1 MNKLRLVR
9 IERKSPVLNQ
19 PDFGCLRG
27 IPSINI
33 TKGCMHSCVYCYARG
48 FPDAPPKGEVYI
60 YTNILPLLE
69 CEITKKKRLP
79 QWVSFSTASDA
90 FQAIDE
96 VLDSTFKIMK
106 LLLEMGI
113 GISFLTKGY
122 IPREF
127 IDLFKK
133 RPSLVRARI
142 GIVSLNEE
150 YRRVF
155 EPRTAHPQMRL
166 KNIRNL
172 RDAGIDV
179 GVRIDP
185 IIPFYS
191 FNEKSA
197 YESIEYLIKRLHA
210 SGVREISISH
220 LVMRPSIMNQM
231 MDELPFKDA
240 KRIIS
245 LYRGQPWQR
254 VITSAKTRLLPQKMR
269 TGQIK
274 YIKEIAKKYG
284 IKCHACGCKNPDLK
298 WEPCHPWIKND
309 RALSP
314 LSRQLTLSF

>member
-1 MNKLRLVR
+1 MEKLKVAKV
-9 IERKSPVLNQ
+9 ERVSPVLNQ

-33 TKGCMHSCVYCYARG
+33 TRGCMHSCVYCYARG

-60 YTNILPLLE
+60 YSNVLSLLE
-69 CEITKKKRLP
+69 HELQRKKRLP

-90 FQAIDE
+90 FQAINE
-96 VLDSTFKIMK
+96 VLDLTFKIMN

-127 IDLFKK
+127 IHLFKK
-133 RPSLVRARI
+133 KPSLVRARI

-150 YRRVF
+150 YWRVF
-155 EPRTAHPQMRL
+155 EPRTAHPQKRL

-172 RDAGIDV
+172 IDAGIDV

-191 FNEKSA
+191 FNEKFPH
-197 YESIEYLIKRLHA
+197 ESIEHLIKRLHA

-245 LYRGQPWQR
+245 LYKGQPWQR
-254 VITSAKTRLLPQKMR
+254 VITSAKTRLFPQEMR
-269 TGQIK
+269 TKQIRIFK
-274 YIKEIAKKYG
+274 DIAERYN